1 MITVFPTIMT
11 PIYLAPGTSPA
22 ILWWISSLFGSILGF
37 GPQKSLPTNACVK
50 STDRLFAG
58 DSWGLLKRPSNFDF
72 WFAIT
77 TSTQPWFGF
86 HKSRFE
92 GRHGDADIAAMLEN
106 SVPPAD
112 LTKVT
117 IFSQHL
123 VQFSKEAGVLSTD
136 HGLFPNIQTMLI

>member
-1 MITVFPTIMT
+1 MV
-11 PIYLAPGTSPA
+11 
-22 ILWWISSLFGSILGF
+22 WISYSNLILVCHYYTC
-37 GPQKSLPTNACVK
+37 P
-50 STDRLFAG
+50 
-58 DSWGLLKRPSNFDF
+58 
-72 WFAIT
+72 I
-77 TSTQPWFGF
+77 WFGF

-123 VQFSKEAGVLSTD
+123 VQFSKEAGVLSKNN
-136 HGLFPNIQTMLI
+136 GLFPNSVTVT